1 MKMIHSCFLNS
12 TLGSLELHFC
22 IFQIGVFKG
31 RRKKGIFLAT
41 RKCYVKKLASGYS
54 LTVKRLSVKE
64 RLNHRKYA
72 ILRV

>member
-1 MKMIHSCFLNS
+1 MKMINSCFLNS

-22 IFQIGVFKG
+22 IFQMGVLRVDEK
-31 RRKKGIFLAT
+31 RVSSWPPKNAML
-41 RKCYVKKLASGYS
+41 KKLASGYS